1 MLESQMPVVWCST
14 QYQNFRGEEDYLL
27 LEPKNAESDQTTDF
41 GSNWMI
47 KDSVYFVKSKE
58 VSGK

>member
-1 MLESQMPVVWCST
+1 MPVVWCST